1 MTASSLWHTGGKR
14 WLNQVINKHVS
25 LPTNLYLGL
34 RQLDGVSGH
43 PADAAQADTLS
54 VNLQEVTTTTSGY
67 ARISMT
73 LNDTNFP
80 EAASG
85 TDSLIT
91 ALQQT
96 FTFSGASLPING
108 ITHFFFATT
117 ADNTGV
123 LLCSGAL
130 SVTRNVA
137 SGDQIKITPSLL
149 LELGA

>member
-1 MTASSLWHTGGKR
+1 MWHSGGKR
-14 WLNQVINKHVS
+14 WVNQVLNKHIS

-34 RQLDGVSGH
+34 RQLDGASGH
-43 PADAAQADTLS
+43 PADAAQADTLTS
-54 VNLQEVTTTTSGY
+54 NLTEVTTTTSGY
-67 ARISMT
+67 GRILMT

-85 TDSLIT
+85 VDSLIT

-96 FTFSGASLPING
+96 FTFTGASLPING
-108 ITHFFFATT
+108 ITHFFFSTT

-137 SGDQIKITPSLL
+137 SGDQIKVTPSLL